1 MDPWRRTV
9 FGQRFPSLKD
19 TLKKPRQ
26 FMMII
31 KIGADYERLSGG
43 RLTSS
48 TGHKSCTL
56 GIFLYGYL
64 PSLYTKIKGYKRDM
78 DITGYAELI
87 LTLTHLSTT
96 NLSPAAAGPRSGA
109 GVSVVACSVYRAL
122 VFRHDIW
129 HDMTDSTSEF
139 STRDERE
146 TTGTAQTLESTNLS
160 FFEASWPWHGSY

>member
-9 FGQRFPSLKD
+9 FGQQFPSLKD
-19 TLKKPRQ
+19 TLKKPRK

-31 KIGADYERLSGG
+31 KIGADYERLSCG

-48 TGHKSCTL
+48 TGHISSTK

-64 PSLYTKIKGYKRDM
+64 PSFFTKIKGYKRDV

-96 NLSPAAAGPRSGA
+96 NLSPAGLRRGAAAGI
-109 GVSVVACSVYRAL
+109 SVVVCSVYRAL
-122 VFRHDIW
+122 VFRHDI
-129 HDMTDSTSEF
+129 
-139 STRDERE
+139 
-146 TTGTAQTLESTNLS
+146 
-160 FFEASWPWHGSY
+160 

>member
-9 FGQRFPSLKD
+9 FGQQFPSLKD
-19 TLKKPRQ
+19 TLKKPRK

-31 KIGADYERLSGG
+31 KIGADYERLSCG

-48 TGHKSCTL
+48 TGHKSSTQ

-78 DITGYAELI
+78 DITLYAELI

-96 NLSPAAAGPRSGA
+96 NLSPAAAGSRSGA

-122 VFRHDIW
+122 VFRP
-129 HDMTDSTSEF
+129 
-139 STRDERE
+139 TR
-146 TTGTAQTLESTNLS
+146 L
-160 FFEASWPWHGSY
+160 